1 MNAIIYVDF
10 ENRIVYTEENL
21 QDEAERLAKEYDE
34 LRGDEF
40 EDFLRREEG
49 YSIYDIFAF
58 DSEAQ
63 EKILEDYHRFN
74 VDVAIDTIMRD
85 VEEFEIKL

>member
-1 MNAIIYVDF
+1 MTTTIYVDF
-10 ENRIVYTEENL
+10 ENRDIYTEETL
-21 QDEAERLAKEYDE
+21 QEVAEKLAAEYDE

-63 EKILEDYHRFN
+63 EKVLEDYHRFN
-74 VDVAIDTIMRD
+74 VDIAIDNIMRD

>member
-1 MNAIIYVDF
+1 MTTTIYVDF
-10 ENRIVYTEENL
+10 KHHDIYTKETL
-21 QDEAERLAKEYDE
+21 QDIAEKLAEGFDE

-40 EDFLRREEG
+40 EDFLRRKEG

-58 DSEAQ
+58 DSEVQ
-63 EKILEDYHRFN
+63 EKVLEDYHRFN
-74 VDVAIDTIMRD
+74 VEIAIDDIMRD